1 MYRYS
6 SLCFLPSWMP
16 STQLDALRCFPTLL
30 DLSCGVRG
38 LLLLLL
44 LLLLRTVLQS
54 SSNRRFREQETSS
67 GGKDG

>member
-1 MYRYS
+1 MYRYL

-30 DLSCGVRG
+30 NLSCGVRG
-38 LLLLLL
+38 LLLL

-54 SSNRRFREQETSS
+54 SSNRRFLEQETSS